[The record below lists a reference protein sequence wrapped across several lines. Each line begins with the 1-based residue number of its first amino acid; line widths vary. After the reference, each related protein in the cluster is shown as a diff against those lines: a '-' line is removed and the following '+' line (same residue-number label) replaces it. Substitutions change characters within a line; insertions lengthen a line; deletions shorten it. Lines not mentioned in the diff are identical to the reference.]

1 MEVNGQTE
9 MSPKELN
16 IFDKK
21 SVLKF
26 REYKAASKEEYE
38 TRLNASHTWKLSEEA
53 ARIGLAGRF
62 SADRRRLIRALVQE
76 FVKDKAKYDLIIGT
90 HNIKENQEE
99 KSKQEKIYEMFS
111 FMRR

>member
-26 REYKAASKEEYE
+26 REYRVLNKEDYE
-38 TRLNASHTWKLSEEA
+38 QRLNASSTWKLSEEA
-53 ARIGLAGRF
+53 ARLGLAGKY

-76 FVKDKAKYDLIIGT
+76 FTKDKAKYDLIVGNY
-90 HNIKENQEE
+90 NIEENLEE
-99 KSKQEKIYEMFS
+99 KSKQEKVYEMFS

>member
-1 MEVNGQTE
+1 MMEVNGQTE

-26 REYKAASKEEYE
+26 REYRALNKEDYE
-38 TRLNASHTWKLSEEA
+38 QRLNASSTWKLSEEA
-53 ARIGLAGRF
+53 ARLGLAGKY

-76 FVKDKAKYDLIIGT
+76 FAKDKAKYDLIVG
-90 HNIKENQEE
+90 NYDVAEPPE
-99 KSKQEKIYEMFS
+99 KSKQEKVYEMFS